1 MLSLITAFSRDGPP
15 TEKKVYIQDMM
26 VMEKEKVYDY
36 LVRQNGVL
44 YISGSSGKMPQG
56 VKEAIVEILCAE
68 ERIEKE
74 SAMDKLLMLQKEGRF
89 MQETW

>member
-1 MLSLITAFSRDGPP
+1 
-15 TEKKVYIQDMM
+15 VYIQDMM
-26 VMEKEKVYDY
+26 VQEKEKVYNY

-56 VKEAIVEILCAE
+56 VKEAIVEILCGE

-74 SAMDKLLMLQKEGRF
+74 AGMEKLLMMQKEGRF